1 MLEESESHKHRVP
14 ARRHLGLMSARD
26 LFDSAEPRARDLFT
40 MSPPTLLTRQTTS
53 DRDADLVYAL
63 ALAETEER
71 QARENASM
79 TYAQRGIL
87 DDRADIEDEVDGCEF
102 FFLPAS
108 TIRHT
113 QRFTPTG
120 ITELPRFQELRE
132 RHLVRRFV
140 SRREAMSQRGELR
153 ETCLAVSHRWESTLR
168 PDVTGDQF
176 RAIRAYLDEHPQ
188 IEYVWV
194 DWSSMPQKGKDGD
207 ERTREEEALFK
218 KMLRQVNLL
227 FLGCSVLLL
236 VDISFCSRFWT
247 MFEAWL
253 AMQAASADGLSPE
266 RERSRRRYTIKCLH
280 TAALTDRLS
289 RVHEQQIAGILGDAT
304 PEEVFTMLSAP
315 DVQVTNQKDKDE
327 QLPKLLRLSEDVRQ
341 YLGRRSFGS
350 RVGGRLADLLKWFA
364 SPLRPVIF
372 ERRT

>member
-1 MLEESESHKHRVP
+1 MKDGSLAENGTTCCCRVYVLCSVMPLDARLWPRGPCTLTDERGREERTCVELTEPCERVKRCFMYVRKKAKHRVP

-102 FFLPAS
+102 FFLPSS

-194 DWSSMPQKGKDGD
+194 DWSSMPQRAPTATSG
-207 ERTREEEALFK
+207 REKRGALQKRCYGRSTCSFLAAPYCCSSTFRSVRASGPC
-218 KMLRQVNLL
+218 LRR
-227 FLGCSVLLL
+227 GWRCRPPRPMA
-236 VDISFCSRFWT
+236 SRRS
-247 MFEAWL
+247 
-253 AMQAASADGLSPE
+253 ASAHAADTRLNACT
-266 RERSRRRYTIKCLH
+266 RR
-280 TAALTDRLS
+280 
-289 RVHEQQIAGILGDAT
+289 
-304 PEEVFTMLSAP
+304 P
-315 DVQVTNQKDKDE
+315 
-327 QLPKLLRLSEDVRQ
+327 
-341 YLGRRSFGS
+341 
-350 RVGGRLADLLKWFA
+350 
-364 SPLRPVIF
+364 
-372 ERRT
+372 